1 MEVRLDALVAE
12 IAETVESNV
21 LRDNAKFAI
30 LQRPNRMHLI
40 LLSLMCCDIV
50 RSNKTNGGM
59 RWRPSRRLNK
69 HVGVKD
75 HGIPDERE
83 RTEKPMTN
91 STLADE
97 FSETLRANSEVVVEV
112 AFHVLRCF
120 AMYQMG
126 LLEYRRE
133 DGRCRFYRS
142 SPRLL
147 VEDEDGNKTDFVDRY
162 LLDPQHFY

>member
-12 IAETVESNV
+12 IAETVDSSL
-21 LRDNAKFAI
+21 LREEPNFST
-30 LQRPNRMHLI
+30 LQRPNRMYMI

-50 RSNKTNGGM
+50 RSNKSNGGM

-83 RTEKPMTN
+83 RIEKPMTI

-97 FSETLRANSEVVVEV
+97 FSETLRANSEEVVEV

-126 LLEYRRE
+126 LLEYRGRE
-133 DGRCRFYRS
+133 DGRCLFYRS
-142 SPRLL
+142 SKRLL
-147 VEDEDGNKTDFVDRY
+147 VEDGDGNKTDFVDKY
-162 LLDPQHFY
+162 LL